1 MEQLTWGILLAAY
14 LFVGGMAGGAYI
26 VGALADLFGKGKWKV
41 LSKSSAYV
49 SLVSI
54 ILGLVLLVL
63 DLGRFEVDPLSPLS
77 AYINFPTSIMS
88 VGTWI
93 ITAFTVVSLVTAILW
108 FFEGHG
114 ILRKLFEVA
123 GFVLGG
129 STAAYTGI
137 LLSFARGR
145 LFWTSP
151 YLPWAFIISGTLTGL
166 AVALLL
172 IPIIAVLVPRFF
184 EEFKELFDKREEFA
198 QMLSESQRYIT
209 SLIVIELALMVLELV
224 TGHADTSLLLT
235 GGGISLLF
243 FAYVIAGLIVPLV
256 IGYYITQLESAR
268 AEASHKFLPNTVKR
282 ISTSMILSSLSSFV
296 LVLMGGFLLRYVIL
310 TAGQIIA

>member
-26 VGALADLFGKGKWKV
+26 VGAMADLLGKGKWKV
-41 LSKSSAYV
+41 LSKSGVYV

-63 DLGRFEVDPLSPLS
+63 DLGRFEVDPLSPLN

-108 FFEGHG
+108 FFKGNSF
-114 ILRKLFEVA
+114 LRKLLEVV

-129 STAAYTGI
+129 STALYTGI
-137 LLSFARGR
+137 LLSLARGR
-145 LFWTSP
+145 PMWTTP
-151 YLPWAFIISGTLTGL
+151 YLPWTFVISGALTGL
-166 AVALLL
+166 AMSLFL
-172 IPIIAVLVPRFF
+172 IPIISVLMPRFF
-184 EEFKELFDKREEFA
+184 EEFKELVDKREEFA
-198 QMLSESQRYIT
+198 RMLGDSQRYIV
-209 SLIVIELALMVLELV
+209 SLIVIELALVVLELG
-224 TGHADTSLLLT
+224 TGHAGTSLLTT
-235 GGGISLLF
+235 GNLSIPF
-243 FAYVIAGLIVPLV
+243 IVYVILGLIAPLG
-256 IGYYITQLESAR
+256 IAYYSEKVKSIENSLIIP
-268 AEASHKFLPNTVKR
+268 ASLA
-282 ISTSMILSSLSSFV
+282 SFV
-296 LVLMGGFLLRYVIL
+296 FILIGGFLLRYVIL